1 MLEAIV
7 WSGIIIGIIVVA
19 MIAIALAWAVII
31 KIFDWLLG

>member
-1 MLEAIV
+1 MIEVIV

-19 MIAIALAWAVII
+19 MIAIGLAWVVII

>member
-19 MIAIALAWAVII
+19 MIAIALTWAVII

>member
-1 MLEAIV
+1 MLEVIV

-19 MIAIALAWAVII
+19 MIAIALALAVIV